1 VLQLKGLTPS
11 GSLPLGAL
19 SGGKTTLRN
28 GVLIS
33 ISIVFYVFIISLYIL
48 TAMQGFSPTH
58 EIRSFEEAKG
68 LDAINERMPP
78 RNDACPPVSEATN
91 YSSVSPTLIAATET
105 AVVTEVISNPV
116 PTKVDVE

>member
-1 VLQLKGLTPS
+1 MFH
-11 GSLPLGAL
+11 
-19 SGGKTTLRN
+19 
-28 GVLIS
+28 IS
-33 ISIVFYVFIISLYIL
+33 

-78 RNDACPPVSEATN
+78 RNDACPPLVSEATN
-91 YSSVSPTLIAATET
+91 YSSVSPSLIAATET
-105 AVVTEVISNPV
+105 AVVAEAISNPV